1 MLWLRSEYVKAWSCW
16 TFCRSGEEISRGI
29 ILPCNP
35 QKSTQTSF
43 SHGFSILFTKFR
55 WGLNF
60 REGVRGVMS
69 SAEVEGS
76 PQAMPYRLFLT
87 LSLIVHSKVN
97 DQLRHEVWIE
107 GSQHGYVRIGYLF
120 KKTLYERL
128 AVHYI
133 SKDNFCKNQ
142 MIRCFFF
149 ITRVKDNNIIKRV
162 DYIIHCVRIRQNKTD
177 YFIHTILC
185 VFSLIIL

>member
-1 MLWLRSEYVKAWSCW
+1 MYRLGHVGHFAEVGKRFPGRLYS
-16 TFCRSGEEISRGI
+16 
-29 ILPCNP
+29 

-97 DQLRHEVWIE
+97 DQLRHEV
-107 GSQHGYVRIGYLF
+107 
-120 KKTLYERL
+120 
-128 AVHYI
+128 
-133 SKDNFCKNQ
+133 
-142 MIRCFFF
+142 
-149 ITRVKDNNIIKRV
+149 
-162 DYIIHCVRIRQNKTD
+162 
-177 YFIHTILC
+177 
-185 VFSLIIL
+185 